1 MPVCRRDAS
10 GALVCRLRVQPR
22 AASSEF
28 AGLFGDR
35 LKVRIKAPPADG
47 AANDALLRFLAKAFA
62 VPRSGVELL
71 SGAGLRDKTVRIVSP
86 RKIPDEIAPHVA

>member
-1 MPVCRRDAS
+1 MAACRRESS
-10 GALVCRLRVQPR
+10 GALVCRLRVQAR
-22 AASSEF
+22 ASASEF

-35 LKVRIKAPPADG
+35 LKVRIKAPPVDG

-71 SGAGLRDKTVRIVSP
+71 SGAGTRDKTVRIVSP
-86 RKIPDEIAPHVA
+86 RKIPDEIASHVA